1 VEASSQGTRSSFG
14 TMLDDLLF
22 KRLVT
27 MAVSAWYLGLL

>member
-1 VEASSQGTRSSFG
+1 
-14 TMLDDLLF
+14 MLDDLLF